1 MIFEFDDY
9 RKYFAEFLLK
19 LPKKG
24 YGEARKIAAHL
35 QVGSTFISQVF
46 HGSKNLSLEQADIL
60 ADYLGLVGLER
71 DYFILL
77 VEKERAGTKRLK
89 QYWNAKLADLKKSS
103 LKISNR
109 VSHHRTLTDEEKS
122 IFYSS
127 FIYSCIHAY
136 TSTAKK
142 GRGLEE
148 VKDRFELS
156 RARAGEILKFLCD
169 IGLCKEEQGY
179 FLVTDH
185 HTHIAKGSPHL
196 LKHHANWRIK
206 AIQYSEELSD
216 EELMYTANISISK
229 KDFQKI
235 RDEMVQLIKTTVN
248 TAQESDPEEIAQF
261 NLDLFWIRK

>member
-1 MIFEFDDY
+1 MIFEFDNY
-9 RKYFAEFLLK
+9 RTYLSEFLKK
-19 LPKKG
+19 LPKRG

-35 QVGSTFISQVF
+35 EVGSTFVSQVF
-46 HGSKNLSLEQADIL
+46 HGSKDLSLEQADIL

-89 QYWNAKLADLKKSS
+89 QYWNSKLEELKKSS

-122 IFYSS
+122 VFYSS
-127 FIYSCIHAY
+127 FIYSCIHTY
-136 TSTAKK
+136 TSTAKR
-142 GRGLEE
+142 GRSLEE
-148 VKDRFELS
+148 VRNRFELS
-156 RARAGEILKFLCD
+156 RSRANEILKFLCD
-169 IGLCKEEQGY
+169 IGLCKENEGY
-179 FLVTDH
+179 FHVTDH
-185 HTHIAKGSPHL
+185 HTHVPKGSPHL

-235 RDEMVQLIKTTVN
+235 RDAIVQLIKTMVN

-261 NLDLFWIRK
+261 NLDYFWIRK